1 MSIVARTRG
10 RIVVYSL
17 EGTGV
22 FRWQS
27 ADVVMEMRFLLRGE
41 TVGSV
46 NFNGGCT
53 GEDGRVK
60 FARQQLGGCSVP
72 QPYDGA

>member
-1 MSIVARTRG
+1 
-10 RIVVYSL
+10 
-17 EGTGV
+17 
-22 FRWQS
+22 
-27 ADVVMEMRFLLRGE
+27 MEMRFLLRGE